1 MSQTKVEAPFVAN
14 NFAHFKNL
22 VINGDFRV
30 FQRASRS
37 TAVGNGT
44 YSTAERFKTHF
55 SNDGGGS

>member
-30 FQRASRS
+30 FQMMVLEQHNN
-37 TAVGNGT
+37 TQ
-44 YSTAERFKTHF
+44 
-55 SNDGGGS
+55 